1 MRNGSTKIEGQL
13 RVAFSTSYGLR
24 NTHQKEI
31 RMNDEQLRQVLPHA
45 FDGIDLPFLGRKSSG
60 KVREIYDQGDRLILI
75 TTDRL
80 SAFDRI
86 LGLVPYKGQVLN
98 QLSAFWFEQTRD
110 IVGNHFLASPD
121 PNVTIG
127 RKCRPLPVEVVVR
140 GFISG
145 VTKTALWYRYS
156 QGERTI
162 YGIDFPDGLR
172 KNDPLPEPIITPT
185 TKASDGGHDE
195 RITSAEVVAQGLV
208 DPETWM
214 RVQGAAVELF
224 RRGQEIAR
232 RGGLILVD
240 TKYEFGIS
248 DDGEILLIDEVH
260 TPDSSRFWTLESYEK
275 LNAGDAVGER
285 AEPEN
290 FDKEFIRLYYAEH
303 GYRGDGDPFPLP
315 AELAIQAAQ
324 RYIRTYEMIT
334 GRVFEPGEYPVGE
347 RVRQNL
353 KG

>member
-1 MRNGSTKIEGQL
+1 MDRTMIQSALSQ
-13 RVAFSTSYGLR
+13 
-24 NTHQKEI
+24 
-31 RMNDEQLRQVLPHA
+31 A
-45 FDGIDLPFLGRKSSG
+45 FDGVDLPFLGQRSSG
-60 KVREIYDQGDRLILI
+60 KVREIYQQDERLILV

-110 IVGNHFLASPD
+110 IVGNHFIESPD

-127 RKCRPLPVEVVVR
+127 RRCRPLPVEVVVR

-172 KNDPLPEPIITPT
+172 KNDALPEPIITPT
-185 TKASDGGHDE
+185 TKAQTGGHDE
-195 RITSAEVVAQGLV
+195 RITSAEVVEQGLV
-208 DPETWM
+208 APETWE
-214 RVQGAAVELF
+214 RVQAAAVALF
-224 RRGQEIAR
+224 KRGQEIASQA
-232 RGGLILVD
+232 GLILVD
-240 TKYEFGIS
+240 TKYEFGLT
-248 DDGEILLIDEVH
+248 DDGEVLLIDEVH
-260 TPDSSRFWTLESYEK
+260 TPDSSRFWTAESYQRIIEES
-275 LNAGDAVGER
+275 AEGRER
-285 AEPEN
+285 EEPEN
-290 FDKEFIRLYYAEH
+290 FDKEFIRLYYAAH

-315 AELAIQAAQ
+315 AELAIQAAE

-334 GRVFEPGEYPVGE
+334 GRTFEPGEYPVAE
-347 RVRQNL
+347 RVARNL
-353 KG
+353 KGMNKE